1 MISLPVANYP
11 VVKDDTDDCGIDQ
24 NDINVTFTY
33 AEHELLVDVLAH
45 AAEAIDFACPWG
57 QFDLPMDSEFIQRCA
72 MIQNLRERFNT
83 AWDDRF
89 NSKNDNEIH

>member
-11 VVKDDTDDCGIDQ
+11 VVVDDLDESLVDQ

-33 AEHELLVDVLAH
+33 AEHELLLDILSH
-45 AAEAIDFACPWG
+45 AEASIDFACPWG
-57 QFDLPMDSEFIQRCA
+57 QYELPMNSEFIQRYS
-72 MIQNLRERFNT
+72 MIANLRERISI

-89 NSKNDNEIH
+89 NNKK